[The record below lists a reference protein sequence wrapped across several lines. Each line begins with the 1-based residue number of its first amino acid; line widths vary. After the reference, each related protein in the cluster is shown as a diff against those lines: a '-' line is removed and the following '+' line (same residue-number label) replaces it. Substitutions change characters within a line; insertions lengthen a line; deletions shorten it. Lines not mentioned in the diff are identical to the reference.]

1 MKSSKYT
8 RRKLATTACISI
20 ITASAMFTPSSA
32 SASLLQTG
40 MATIDLDATAWSSLN
55 DQTVRAVFNK
65 TDMNTMSS
73 ADLLTAPLGSPS
85 TTGLQFEMYTNDAPV
100 GLAGRG
106 PVNTTFDYNGT
117 DATTSSGMI
126 GLAGAWKT
134 DSTVFTGQ
142 LIFGDFSLHY
152 DAARVGVNAG
162 GTSSGWTLTN
172 HVSFAAS
179 TADLANITLVNGT
192 DGFTLSGDIALNA
205 GSAAFLGGAAGQDV
219 GDFSVTVSSVPVPAA
234 VWMFGSGLLGL
245 IGLGRKKT
253 AA

>member
-1 MKSSKYT
+1 MKTPKT
-8 RRKLATTACISI
+8 KPLNLAA
-20 ITASAMFTPSSA
+20 
-32 SASLLQTG
+32 ASLLTVIGLTTSSVATATVLQSG
-40 MATIDLDATAWSSLN
+40 LATIDLDPAAWLSLKS
-55 DQTVRAVFNK
+55 QTVTAVFNK
-65 TDMNTMSS
+65 TDMDTMDTP
-73 ADLLTAPLGSPS
+73 ALLAAPLGSPS
-85 TTGLQFEMYTNDAPV
+85 TTGLPFEMYTSNAPT

-117 DATTSSGMI
+117 DATTSIGTI

-134 DSTVFTGQ
+134 NSTVFTGQ

-179 TADLANITLVNGT
+179 TADLANVTLVNGT

-205 GSAAFLGGAAGQDV
+205 GSAGFLGGTAGQDV

-234 VWMFGSGLLGL
+234 VWLFGSGLVGL
-245 IGLGRKKT
+245 VGFGRKKK
-253 AA
+253 AAQI